1 MLVQHVLKTLS
12 SRRFT
17 VSMDLTILF
26 SPIDESLYS
35 GITSPSSFFKNI
47 RVFTEKMPDY
57 KGAHIAIFG
66 VKEERGTFSNGGTAS
81 APDEIRKKLYQLKKG
96 AGSSHIVDLGNLNTG
111 HDLDETY
118 VRISEVCRMLL
129 ESNVLPIILGGSHD
143 LDYGQYA
150 AYETMDKLISLL
162 NVDAFLD
169 LDEKKESGASQH
181 HIHKILLHEPNFL
194 FSYTH
199 LAYQSYLIDP
209 LSISILEK
217 LYFEAFR
224 IGEMRTNMQEIE
236 PTIRNADMLSFDIT
250 AIRSSDAPGNNR
262 AQPFGLTGE
271 EACQICWY
279 AGQNEKLSSIGFYEY
294 NPQFDDVQKKTASV
308 VATMIWYFIE
318 GYYYRKNEQN
328 FRSNDFL
335 KYSVSMPV
343 EPEVITFYKSKFSEK
358 WWMEVPYP
366 NGRER
371 YARNSIV
378 PCSYS
383 DYQTSIKG
391 EVPERYISTIA
402 KLI

>member
-1 MLVQHVLKTLS
+1 
-12 SRRFT
+12 
-17 VSMDLTILF
+17 MDLTILF
-26 SPIDESLYS
+26 SPVDESLYAD
-35 GITSPSSFFKNI
+35 ITSPSSFYKSI
-47 RVFTEKMPDY
+47 IVFGEKMPEY
-57 KGAHIAIFG
+57 KGAQLAIFG
-66 VKEERGTFSNGGTAS
+66 VGEDRGTVRNNGSAE
-81 APDEIRKKLYQLKKG
+81 APDEIRKKLYRLKKG
-96 AGSSHIVDLGNLNTG
+96 TGSYRIVDLGNLKPG

-129 ESNVLPIILGGSHD
+129 ENNVLPVIIGGTHD
-143 LDYGQYA
+143 LDYGQYC
-150 AYETMDKLISLL
+150 AYETMDKLVSLL
-162 NVDAFLD
+162 NVDAYLD
-169 LDEKKESGASQH
+169 LEDKKELGASTQ
-181 HIHKILLHEPNFL
+181 HIHKILLHEPNYL

-209 LSISILEK
+209 MSVSILEK

-224 IGEMRTNMQEIE
+224 IGQMRTNMQEME
-236 PTIRNADMLSFDIT
+236 PTIRNADLLSFDVT
-250 AIRSSDAPGNNR
+250 AIRSSDAPGNAH

-279 AGQNEKLSSIGFYEY
+279 AGLNEKLSSVGFYEY
-294 NPQFDDVQKKTASV
+294 NPSLDDAQKKTASV

-318 GYYYRKNEQN
+318 GYYHRKNEQN
-328 FRSNDFL
+328 FKSNDFL

-366 NGRER
+366 SGRER

-383 DYQTSIKG
+383 DYQTAIKG
-391 EVPERYISTIA
+391 EVPERFISTVA